1 MKPRADLDL
10 HAPIP
15 LSERGVGAS
24 DSVIWSGVASAADVL
39 HYADGDDEVTP
50 EARRDTAEQL
60 RGVPI
65 VSAED
70 HQRWLEA
77 QTAGRDY
84 TLTPLGTVL
93 DSALDDEGRVVF
105 SASVHDRRANADMR
119 TRTPAVSVGYI
130 ARYGRS
136 SRADRAQTGRTVNHL
151 ALVPR
156 GRDPQARI
164 RADGVSMPTLAE
176 LPAEDAVKM
185 IVAALI
191 AATKTEMEPL
201 IDGLL
206 AKRMDAAAD
215 PAPPSDSAAV
225 SAEDMAKMKMESEAA
240 KADAAAQ
247 KSRADA
253 AEARLL
259 DHERARVRADAAVV
273 GLTFTDADLKDA
285 VSVRAATEKVN
296 AAALAKVRADSL
308 NPWKPGEARPR
319 VDGAASPAPSFKIN

>member
-164 RADGVSMPTLAE
+164 RADGAEMPTLAE

-185 IVAALI
+185 IVEALL

-206 AKRMDAAAD
+206 AKRMDALKPPEPD
-215 PAPPSDSAAV
+215 PAAV
-225 SAEDMAKMKMESEAA
+225 SAEEMAAMKAESEAA

-247 KSRADA
+247 KTRADA

-259 DHERARVRADAAVV
+259 DQERARVRADGAVV
-273 GLTFTDADLKDA
+273 GITFADADLADA
-285 VSVRAATEKVN
+285 ASVGKASERVA

-308 NPWKPGEARPR
+308 NPWKPGEQRARPE
-319 VDGAASPAPSFKIN
+319 ASAPTTFKIN